1 MSLHPLKTSN
11 QAVPHFDLAHFMLS
25 QLSYQGYMLSL
36 HSYEMQQITP
46 YWIVRAFPQ
55 ISVLYLHSSNQLSFS
70 ASNIIHFQ
78 HMHIF
83 PSVLIATQKLRSH
96 NKIFNAIIWISQTF
110 DYNSDIFNAF
120 SLLNSV
126 LFYKTTGKERNQGKA
141 NSWMGVTF
149 CNST

>member
-1 MSLHPLKTSN
+1 
-11 QAVPHFDLAHFMLS
+11 
-25 QLSYQGYMLSL
+25 
-36 HSYEMQQITP
+36 
-46 YWIVRAFPQ
+46 
-55 ISVLYLHSSNQLSFS
+55 
-70 ASNIIHFQ
+70 
-78 HMHIF
+78 MHIF